1 MDYLGIEGYL
11 GYLLMSCIV
20 SFVLI
25 VCSILS
31 LQDKRIKTYK
41 LSELMKDKNKQSG
54 VFDIQSTV
62 KYTEGDNT

>member
-1 MDYLGIEGYL
+1 MEYF
-11 GYLLMSCIV
+11 GYLLMGCIV

-41 LSELMKDKNKQSG
+41 LSELMKDKNKQSA

>member
-1 MDYLGIEGYL
+1 MEYLGIEGYL

-31 LQDKRIKTYK
+31 LQDK
-41 LSELMKDKNKQSG
+41 KNKNLQIIRI
-54 VFDIQSTV
+54 D
-62 KYTEGDNT
+62 ER

>member
-1 MDYLGIEGYL
+1 MEYLGIEGYL

-25 VCSILS
+25 LCSILS

-41 LSELMKDKNKQSG
+41 LSFSKAAFMHLLTIYRLGSQLLKKI
-54 VFDIQSTV
+54 F
-62 KYTEGDNT
+62 

>member
-1 MDYLGIEGYL
+1 MEYLAIEGYL

-41 LSELMKDKNKQSG
+41 LSELMKDKNKQSA